1 MPTKKVAVPAKAAK
15 SVKTVAKKVV
25 RRSVAAKRAPVRMA
39 LPEPVYVMDLPAVA
53 DHVMM
58 PPEMVPEVR
67 ATARVVYLAGCKSC
81 NHIPLGVNMVVGV
94 LVAIVFTLSAM
105 LMASSVS
112 VRSNAT
118 QISAYHRLLSSPVV
132 AAVRKIQ

>member
-1 MPTKKVAVPAKAAK
+1 MPTKKVAVPA
-15 SVKTVAKKVV
+15 KTVAKKVV
-25 RRSVAAKRAPVRMA
+25 RRSVASKRAPVRMP
-39 LPEPVYVMDLPAVA
+39 LPEPVYVMDLPKTAEPS
-53 DHVMM
+53 MIE
-58 PPEMVPEVR
+58 PEMVPEAR

-94 LVAIVFTLSAM
+94 LVAIIFTLSAM

-132 AAVRKIQ
+132 AAARKIH

>member
-1 MPTKKVAVPAKAAK
+1 MPTKKVVAPAKA
-15 SVKTVAKKVV
+15 VAKKVV
-25 RRSVAAKRAPVRMA
+25 RKSVASKRAPIRA
-39 LPEPVYVMDLPAVA
+39 SIPEPVYVTDLPTVA
-53 DHVMM
+53 DHGMM
-58 PPEMVPEVR
+58 PTEMVPEAR

-132 AAVRKIQ
+132 TAARKIH